1 MKLNI
6 YDHKEVIKTYEAN
19 EYELMFGT
27 VEDMIDA
34 AKLDKIESGTDA
46 EIVMAATNLV
56 TTSMDTV
63 KDLLKDVFDGLTDDE
78 IRHTRVSEIV
88 NVIVDVIKYAI
99 SQISLFGGGKRG
111 KN

>member
-78 IRHTRVSEIV
+78 IRRTRVSEIV
-88 NVIVDVIKYAI
+88 NVIVDVIRYAI
-99 SQISLFGGGKRG
+99 SQISLFGGGKKG

>member
-88 NVIVDVIKYAI
+88 NVVVDILMYAV
-99 SQISLFGGGKRG
+99 SQITLFGGSKR

>member
-34 AKLDKIESGTDA
+34 AKLDKIETGTDA

-88 NVIVDVIKYAI
+88 NVIVDVIMYAI
-99 SQISLFGGGKRG
+99 SQITLFGGGKG

>member
-27 VEDMIDA
+27 VEDMIEA

-88 NVIVDVIKYAI
+88 NVVVDILMYAV
-99 SQISLFGGGKRG
+99 SQITLFGGSKR

>member
-99 SQISLFGGGKRG
+99 SQISLFGGGKKG

>member
-56 TTSMDTV
+56 TTSMDTA

-88 NVIVDVIKYAI
+88 NVIVDVIMYAI
-99 SQISLFGGGKRG
+99 GQISIFGGGKG

>member
-6 YDHKEVIKTYEAN
+6 YDHKKVIKTYEAN

-46 EIVMAATNLV
+46 EIVMAATSLV

-78 IRHTRVSEIV
+78 IRNTRVSEIV
-88 NVIVDVIKYAI
+88 NVVVDILMYAV
-99 SQISLFGGGKRG
+99 SQITLFGGSKR

>member
-78 IRHTRVSEIV
+78 IRHTMVSEII
-88 NVIVDVIKYAI
+88 NVIVDVIRYAI
-99 SQISLFGGGKRG
+99 SQISLFGGGKKG

>member
-6 YDHKEVIKTYEAN
+6 YDHKEVIKTYEAD

-88 NVIVDVIKYAI
+88 NVIVDVIRYAI

>member
-34 AKLDKIESGTDA
+34 AKLDKIETGTDA

-78 IRHTRVSEIV
+78 IRNTRVSEIV
-88 NVIVDVIKYAI
+88 NVVVDILMYAV
-99 SQISLFGGGKRG
+99 SQITLFGGSKR

>member
-6 YDHKEVIKTYEAN
+6 YDHKEVIKTYEAD

-63 KDLLKDVFDGLTDDE
+63 KDLLKDVFDGMTDDE

-88 NVIVDVIKYAI
+88 NVIVDVIRYAI
-99 SQISLFGGGKRG
+99 SQISLFGGGKKG

>member
-34 AKLDKIESGTDA
+34 AKLDKIETGTDA

-88 NVIVDVIKYAI
+88 NVIVDVIRYAI
-99 SQISLFGGGKRG
+99 SQISLFGGGKKG

>member
-6 YDHKEVIKTYEAN
+6 YDHKEVIKTYEAD

-46 EIVMAATNLV
+46 EIVIAATNLV

-88 NVIVDVIKYAI
+88 NVIVDVIRYAI

>member
-99 SQISLFGGGKRG
+99 SQISLFGGGKRE

>member
-78 IRHTRVSEIV
+78 IRNTRVSEIV
-88 NVIVDVIKYAI
+88 NVIVDVIRYAI

>member
-27 VEDMIDA
+27 VEDMIHA

-88 NVIVDVIKYAI
+88 NVIVDVIMYAI
-99 SQISLFGGGKRG
+99 GHMSIFGGGKG

>member
-27 VEDMIDA
+27 VEDMIEA

-88 NVIVDVIKYAI
+88 NVIVDVIMYAI
-99 SQISLFGGGKRG
+99 GQISIFGGGKG

>member
-6 YDHKEVIKTYEAN
+6 YEKKSIVKTYEAD

-88 NVIVDVIKYAI
+88 NVIVDVIRYAI
-99 SQISLFGGGKRG
+99 SQISLFGGGKKG

>member
-6 YDHKEVIKTYEAN
+6 YEKRRIVKTYEASA
-19 EYELMFGT
+19 YEIMFGT
-27 VEDMIDA
+27 VEDIIDA
-34 AKLDKIESGTDA
+34 AKLDKIETGTDA

-56 TTSMDTV
+56 TNSMDTV

-78 IRHTRVSEIV
+78 IRHARVSDVI
-88 NVIVDVIKYAI
+88 NVIVDIIMYAI
-99 SQISLFGGGKRG
+99 SQITLFGGGKTG

>member
-6 YDHKEVIKTYEAN
+6 YDHKEVIKTYEAD

-46 EIVMAATNLV
+46 EIVIAATNLV

-78 IRHTRVSEIV
+78 IRNTRVSEIV
-88 NVIVDVIKYAI
+88 NVIVDVIRYAI

>member
-6 YDHKEVIKTYEAN
+6 YEQKSIVKTYEAS

-46 EIVMAATNLV
+46 EIVVAATNLV

-88 NVIVDVIKYAI
+88 NVIVDIIRYAI

>member
-34 AKLDKIESGTDA
+34 AKLDKIETGTDA

-88 NVIVDVIKYAI
+88 NVIVDVIRYAI

>member
-46 EIVMAATNLV
+46 EIVIAATNLV

-88 NVIVDVIKYAI
+88 NVIVDVIRYAI

>member
-63 KDLLKDVFDGLTDDE
+63 KDLLKDIFDGLTDDE

-88 NVIVDVIKYAI
+88 NVIVDVIRYAI

>member
-78 IRHTRVSEIV
+78 IRNTRVSEIV
-88 NVIVDVIKYAI
+88 NVVVDILMYAV
-99 SQISLFGGGKRG
+99 SQITLFGGSKR

>member
-46 EIVMAATNLV
+46 EIVMAATSLV

-78 IRHTRVSEIV
+78 IRNTRVSEIV
-88 NVIVDVIKYAI
+88 NVVVDILMYAV
-99 SQISLFGGGKRG
+99 SQITLFGGSKR

>member
-6 YDHKEVIKTYEAN
+6 YDHKEVIKTYEAD

-46 EIVMAATNLV
+46 EIVIAATNLV

-63 KDLLKDVFDGLTDDE
+63 KDLLKDVFDGMTDDE

-88 NVIVDVIKYAI
+88 NVIVDVIRYAI
-99 SQISLFGGGKRG
+99 SQISLFGGGKKG

>member
-88 NVIVDVIKYAI
+88 NVIVDVIRYAI